1 MVCLIVYCASHSEPD
16 GKLRTPSRAK
26 GSVSWCSPCHVFWQ
40 VGSSATL
47 GTNTEF
53 AGSILAL
60 TSITANTGATVDG
73 RLLARNGAVI
83 LDKITMAVPVCITVP
98 EPGSMGLLV
107 SGLSVLG
114 ALSRR
119 RGK

>member
-1 MVCLIVYCASHSEPD
+1 
-16 GKLRTPSRAK
+16 
-26 GSVSWCSPCHVFWQ
+26 

-83 LDKITMAVPVCITVP
+83 LDNITMAVPVCITVP

-119 RGK
+119 GGK

>member
-1 MVCLIVYCASHSEPD
+1 M
-16 GKLRTPSRAK
+16 
-26 GSVSWCSPCHVFWQ
+26 
-40 VGSSATL
+40 
-47 GTNTEF
+47 
-53 AGSILAL
+53 
-60 TSITANTGATVDG
+60 DG
-73 RLLARNGAVI
+73 RLLAQHGAVI
-83 LDKITMAVPVCITVP
+83 LDNITMAVPVCITVP